1 MLWRVWETT
10 AALTEHC
17 WLVGSFGKGGSRYA
31 CACVYVCFMLKS
43 HGVIGCVVPYIY
55 MEWALWLMGGWTC
68 FVAHSRQGFGL
79 NYGCRMR

>member
-43 HGVIGCVVPYIY
+43 HGVIGCVVPYGVGSVVDGWVD
-55 MEWALWLMGGWTC
+55 MFCGAFPPGFWVELWL
-68 FVAHSRQGFGL
+68 
-79 NYGCRMR
+79 